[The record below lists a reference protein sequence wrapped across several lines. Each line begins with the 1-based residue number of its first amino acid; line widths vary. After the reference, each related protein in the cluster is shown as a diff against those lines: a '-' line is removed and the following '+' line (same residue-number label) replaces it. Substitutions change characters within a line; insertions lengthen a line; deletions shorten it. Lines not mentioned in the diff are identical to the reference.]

1 MPAGNF
7 SIYLYHDDPTDMR
20 AQATIGRTS
29 QPLRGEFLRAAAIS
43 GAIMYRIDMRLPSV
57 LTSLFAGQMKVELFV
72 GLLALLSGDG
82 EFIKTQEH
90 ETYPWAP
97 DKLSSSSERRRFSL
111 KINDDVNAGLLMSIL
126 AEVSTRRRNSLLR
139 ELVIAGCAIHDLDA
153 RFVKLLS
160 SMPEPPVSIQEL
172 QQLTDKM
179 LGLSVTKEMTAD
191 AEVAGVQTSVSKPA
205 SSENTVRDNMRKIF

>member
-20 AQATIGRTS
+20 AQATIERTS

-57 LTSLFAGQMKVELFV
+57 LTSLFAGQMQVGLFA
-72 GLLALLSGDG
+72 GLLALLSGEGDLL
-82 EFIKTQEH
+82 KTPAQ
-90 ETYPWAP
+90 ETYPWST

-126 AEVSTRRRNSLLR
+126 GEVSTRRRNSLLR

-172 QQLTDKM
+172 QLLTDKM
-179 LGLSVTKEMTAD
+179 LGLSTLKDIPAVAKEGKSS
-191 AEVAGVQTSVSKPA
+191 EQKPA
-205 SSENTVRDNMRKIF
+205 SGGNTVKENMKKIF

>member
-20 AQATIGRTS
+20 AQATIERTS

-57 LTSLFAGQMKVELFV
+57 LTSLFAGQMQVELFA
-72 GLLALLSGDG
+72 GLLALLSGEG
-82 EFIKTQEH
+82 ELLKTPDQ
-90 ETYPWAP
+90 ETYPWSP

-126 AEVSTRRRNSLLR
+126 GEVSTRRRNSLLR

-172 QQLTDKM
+172 QLLTDKM
-179 LGLSVTKEMTAD
+179 LGLSTLKDIPAVAKEGKSS
-191 AEVAGVQTSVSKPA
+191 EQKPA
-205 SSENTVRDNMRKIF
+205 SGGNTVKENMKKIF

>member
-20 AQATIGRTS
+20 AQATIERTS

-57 LTSLFAGQMKVELFV
+57 LTALFAGQMQVGLFA
-72 GLLALLSGDG
+72 GLLALLSGEG
-82 EFIKTQEH
+82 ELLNAQDIYS
-90 ETYPWAP
+90 YPWSP

-111 KINDDVNAGLLMSIL
+111 KINDDVNAGLLMNIL
-126 AEVSTRRRNSLLR
+126 DEVSTRRRNSLLR

-160 SMPEPPVSIQEL
+160 SMPEPPASIQEL
-172 QQLTDKM
+172 QLLTGKM
-179 LGLSVTKEMTAD
+179 LGLNVVKDEPAVKKE
-191 AEVAGVQTSVSKPA
+191 VQLSESKPI
-205 SSENTVRDNMRKIF
+205 SSENTVRENMRKHF

>member
-20 AQATIGRTS
+20 AQATIERTS

-57 LTSLFAGQMKVELFV
+57 LTSLFAGQMQAGLFA
-72 GLLALLSGDG
+72 GLLALLSGEG
-82 EFIKTQEH
+82 ELLKTSDQ
-90 ETYPWAP
+90 ETYPWSP

-126 AEVSTRRRNSLLR
+126 GEVSTRRRNSLLR

-172 QQLTDKM
+172 QLLTDKM
-179 LGLSVTKEMTAD
+179 LGLSTLKDVPAVA
-191 AEVAGVQTSVSKPA
+191 AEGK
-205 SSENTVRDNMRKIF
+205 SSEQKLVSGGNTVKENMKKIF

>member
-20 AQATIGRTS
+20 AQATIERTS

-57 LTSLFAGQMKVELFV
+57 LTSLFAGQMQVGLFA
-72 GLLALLSGDG
+72 GLLALLSGEG
-82 EFIKTQEH
+82 ELLKTTDQ
-90 ETYPWAP
+90 ETYPWVP
-97 DKLSSSSERRRFSL
+97 DKLSRSSERRRFSL

-126 AEVSTRRRNSLLR
+126 GEVSTRRRNSLLR

-172 QQLTDKM
+172 QLLTDKM
-179 LGLSVTKEMTAD
+179 LGLSTLKDIPA
-191 AEVAGVQTSVSKPA
+191 VANGGKSSEQKPA
-205 SSENTVRDNMRKIF
+205 SGGNTVKENMKKIF

>member
-20 AQATIGRTS
+20 AQATIERTS

-57 LTSLFAGQMKVELFV
+57 LTSLFAGQMQAGLFA
-72 GLLALLSGDG
+72 GLLALLSGEG
-82 EFIKTQEH
+82 EFLKTSVQ
-90 ETYPWAP
+90 ETYPWLP
-97 DKLSSSSERRRFSL
+97 GKLSSSSERRRFSL

-126 AEVSTRRRNSLLR
+126 GEVSTRRRNSLLR

-160 SMPEPPVSIQEL
+160 SMPEPPVTIHEL
-172 QQLTDKM
+172 QLLTDKM
-179 LGLSVTKEMTAD
+179 LGLSTLKDIPVVAKED
-191 AEVAGVQTSVSKPA
+191 KFSEPKPVSGG
-205 SSENTVRDNMRKIF
+205 NTVKENMKKIM

>member
-20 AQATIGRTS
+20 AQATIERTS

-57 LTSLFAGQMKVELFV
+57 LTSLFAGQMQVGLFA
-72 GLLALLSGDG
+72 GLLALLSGEG
-82 EFIKTQEH
+82 ELLKTSDQ
-90 ETYPWAP
+90 ETYPWSP

-126 AEVSTRRRNSLLR
+126 GEVSTRRRNSLLR

-172 QQLTDKM
+172 QLLTDKM
-179 LGLSVTKEMTAD
+179 LGLSTLKDIPAVAKEA
-191 AEVAGVQTSVSKPA
+191 K
-205 SSENTVRDNMRKIF
+205 SSEQKLASGGNTVKENMKRIF

>member
-20 AQATIGRTS
+20 AQATIERTS

-57 LTSLFAGQMKVELFV
+57 LTSLFAGQMQAGLFA
-72 GLLALLSGDG
+72 GLLALLSGEG
-82 EFIKTQEH
+82 EFLKTSVQ
-90 ETYPWAP
+90 ETYPWLP
-97 DKLSSSSERRRFSL
+97 GKLSSSSERRRFSL

-126 AEVSTRRRNSLLR
+126 GEVSSRRRNSLLR
-139 ELVIAGCAIHDLDA
+139 ELVIAGCAIHDLDS

-160 SMPEPPVSIQEL
+160 SMPEPPVTIQEFHL
-172 QQLTDKM
+172 LTMKM
-179 LGLSVTKEMTAD
+179 LNLGAKKEAPSIP
-191 AEVAGVQTSVSKPA
+191 QTISK
-205 SSENTVRDNMRKIF
+205 SDRQCDQNNEIRENMKKIF

>member
-20 AQATIGRTS
+20 AQATIERTS

-57 LTSLFAGQMKVELFV
+57 LTSLFAGQMQVGLFA
-72 GLLALLSGDG
+72 GLLALLSGEG
-82 EFIKTQEH
+82 EHLKTPVQ
-90 ETYPWAP
+90 ETYPWSP

-126 AEVSTRRRNSLLR
+126 GEVSTRRRNSLLR

-172 QQLTDKM
+172 QLLTDKM
-179 LGLSVTKEMTAD
+179 LGLSTLKDIPAVAKEAKSS
-191 AEVAGVQTSVSKPA
+191 EQKPA
-205 SSENTVRDNMRKIF
+205 PGGNTVKENMKRIF